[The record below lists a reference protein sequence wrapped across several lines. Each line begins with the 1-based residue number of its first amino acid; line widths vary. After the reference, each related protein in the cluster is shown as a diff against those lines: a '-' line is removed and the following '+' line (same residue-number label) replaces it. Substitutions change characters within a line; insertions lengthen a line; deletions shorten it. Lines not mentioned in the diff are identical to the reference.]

1 MEAKQAVTLVTK
13 DATLDTLSEQ
23 DYWDIY
29 HFELRRWNET
39 EQKYDISGER
49 LCEMIGSKFTK
60 ALWSKWGAWHNSPD
74 PERGA
79 CPLNRAM
86 RNELRKAVGQPLL
99 PPTVAEATATAS
111 PDAAVWRVG
120 EEPAEHVIMVG
131 ATEGVALHVN
141 GAVTVREIGHV
152 TPVTRPKS
160 KRKPVVRPTASQ
172 RQNERR
178 LALGDS
184 WDEIIED
191 GLAVRELLRG
201 IYG

>member
-1 MEAKQAVTLVTK
+1 MEPETVVLVTR

-29 HFELRRWNET
+29 HFELRRWNEV

-49 LCEMIGSKFTK
+49 LVEMIGSKFTK
-60 ALWSKWGAWHNSPD
+60 ALWGKWGAWHNSPD
-74 PERGA
+74 LERGP

-86 RNELRKAVGQPLL
+86 RNELRTAVGQPLL
-99 PPTVAEATATAS
+99 PPTVAEATANAS
-111 PDAAVWRVG
+111 PDASVWAVG
-120 EEPAEHVIMVG
+120 DAPAEHVIMVG
-131 ATEGVALHVN
+131 TTEGITLHVN
-141 GAVTVREIGHV
+141 GTVTVREIGHV
-152 TPVTRPKS
+152 TTVTRPQRT
-160 KRKPVVRPTASQ
+160 RKPIVRPVATP

-184 WDEIIED
+184 WDEVIED
-191 GLAVRELLRG
+191 GLALRELMRG